1 MHTQAFIEE
10 MKTRLEAEKQAL
22 SAENIDDAPDYGRNE
37 EDNATEVAD
46 SEALIAA
53 SSTAK
58 LRLEEIEAALER
70 ISTNT
75 YGVTGNGVL
84 IPEDRLR
91 ANPAAITV
99 ITR

>member
-1 MHTQAFIEE
+1 MHTQSFIDEMRVRLEEELVILKGEVIEE
-10 MKTRLEAEKQAL
+10 
-22 SAENIDDAPDYGRNE
+22 APDYGRSE

-70 ISTNT
+70 ISTHT
-75 YGVTGNGVL
+75 YGTTEDGVL

-91 ANPAAITV
+91 ANPAATTV